1 MWSEQVE
8 HIFVKNSEQISNKES
23 ELKSK
28 CLEISSLIN
37 LTHELSAKNSQVID
51 NRELEYKSNHGIW

>member
-1 MWSEQVE
+1 MWSEQVG